1 MAVSKAHSRR
11 RGVFFFFPVSTDA
24 PVYHWPFATVG
35 LIAVNILVFVA
46 DIAGTLPGGGEDWIL
61 IYGEFNPMQW
71 VTSAFMHAG
80 PGHLLGNMVFLWVF
94 GLVVEGKI
102 GSLRFLACYLGI
114 AVLES
119 AAEQAL
125 FLNSQGASLGASTA
139 IYGIMAM
146 ALVWAPAN
154 EVQFYYFYWILV
166 IASAGTFDAAIYLVC
181 LGYVGLDILYLI
193 LYHFVS
199 PAVGSP
205 SGWLHLAGFAIGFP
219 LAIAMLKT
227 KAVDCEGW
235 DMFHAWNGDTPSASK
250 EEAKNLEL
258 LKQRREKKQAQ
269 RGQLAVDA
277 HEQLA
282 VYLENANGLAA
293 LKLLE
298 KLKADHELDVELT
311 EPELVRLIPLL
322 HHAGKYRESAAFMAR
337 LIELRGDQ
345 TADPV
350 RLKLAQICVV
360 ELGKPAR
367 AMDLLHAIN
376 AKALPAE
383 HLKLAKKI
391 AAKARVLQQE
401 GELELDDGTW

>member
-1 MAVSKAHSRR
+1 M
-11 RGVFFFFPVSTDA
+11 FFFFPVSTDA

-35 LIAVNILVFVA
+35 LIAANILIFVA
-46 DIAGTLPGGGEDWIL
+46 SVAGALPNGGEEWML
-61 IYGEFNPMQW
+61 LYGEINPLQW
-71 VTSAFMHAG
+71 LTSAFMHAG
-80 PGHLLGNMVFLWVF
+80 IGHLLGNMVFLWVF

-125 FLNSQGASLGASTA
+125 FLNYQGSVPGSLGASTA

-146 ALVWAPAN
+146 ALVWSPVN
-154 EVQFYYFYWILV
+154 EIQFYYFCWFFYFV
-166 IASAGTFDAAIYLVC
+166 SAGTFEAAIYLVC

-193 LYHFVS
+193 LYHALG
-199 PAVGSP
+199 PAVGSA

-235 DMFHAWNGDTPSASK
+235 DMLHAWNGDTPSAAK
-250 EEAKNLEL
+250 EEAKNLKL
-258 LKQRREKKQAQ
+258 LEKRRAKQQEHKA
-269 RGQLAVDA
+269 QLAVDA

-282 VYLENANGLAA
+282 LYLQNANGLAA

-322 HHAGKYRESAAFMAR
+322 HQAGKYRESAAYMAR

-367 AMDLLHAIN
+367 AMDLLHAID

-401 GELELDDGTW
+401 GELELDDGVW